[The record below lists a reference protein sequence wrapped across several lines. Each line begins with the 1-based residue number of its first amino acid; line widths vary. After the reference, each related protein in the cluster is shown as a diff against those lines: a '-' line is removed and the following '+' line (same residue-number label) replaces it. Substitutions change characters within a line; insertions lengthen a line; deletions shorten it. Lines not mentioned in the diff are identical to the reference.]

1 MPRRKYVSISSLYS
15 QDDSGW
21 ETQKMSQTQTLC
33 HFPRE
38 RTNAHSRQRSLRE
51 LAFLNCNHREK
62 SGKGFL
68 EQFNHQTTSAKG
80 QGNACQVSCCRDRQA
95 QRGLCLAAAGFPA
108 QRHPQLAKCDKTT
121 YSELKPCS
129 RTTDDSVR
137 HHLGVLHP
145 LLANK
150 PISLCFTS
158 EPQFIKTPVLHTW
171 KSCWA
176 SYWAPL

>member
-38 RTNAHSRQRSLRE
+38 RTKAHSRQRSLRE

-68 EQFNHQTTSAKG
+68 E
-80 QGNACQVSCCRDRQA
+80 
-95 QRGLCLAAAGFPA
+95 
-108 QRHPQLAKCDKTT
+108 
-121 YSELKPCS
+121 
-129 RTTDDSVR
+129 
-137 HHLGVLHP
+137 
-145 LLANK
+145 
-150 PISLCFTS
+150 
-158 EPQFIKTPVLHTW
+158 
-171 KSCWA
+171 
-176 SYWAPL
+176 